1 VGSRR
6 AARPS
11 GRERQPPSARD
22 GLARTAEQTR
32 AQTGARRSERTASPH
47 SLPEPEP
54 PPAAPRI
61 DHRWWRLTRLDESDQ
76 AAAARR
82 PPQEGKQAPTPGLRR
97 AVLARVRRGAVVTP
111 WLIVEWGECR
121 RARRGWGKVTALK
134 AETETWNSGTSNSS
148 VHSRGSRRRRGG
160 RRWTRQCRA
169 LAQCSLAS
177 TVVPRQTAYVYT
189 TGRTRSGGRRRER
202 RWLRRAG

>member
-1 VGSRR
+1 MVGSRR

-134 AETETWNSGTSNSS
+134 RRQRHGTAATAVARNAGGEKGSLA
-148 VHSRGSRRRRGG
+148 VVAMCCRSRRPIYQRSDSERSQRMDEEREGG
-160 RRWTRQCRA
+160 RRW
-169 LAQCSLAS
+169 
-177 TVVPRQTAYVYT
+177 P
-189 TGRTRSGGRRRER
+189 
-202 RWLRRAG
+202 RRAG